1 MQCPSCR
8 EDNAPGSKYCGGC
21 GARLAAP
28 CSACGTPNPVGH
40 KFCAECGAALPSA
53 PGPSK
58 FGSAESYTP
67 RHLAEKILTSRSALE
82 GERKLVTI
90 LFADM
95 KGSLELLL
103 DRDPEEARMLLDPVL
118 ERMMEAVHRYEGT
131 VNQVMGDGIMAIFG
145 APVSHEDHAVR
156 ACYAALRMQATI
168 AQFSAEMR
176 RTQGVS
182 IQVRIG
188 LNSGEVV
195 VRSIGND
202 LHMDYTA
209 VGQTTHLAA
218 RVEQLAMPGS
228 ILVTADC
235 LRLAEGYVET
245 KPLGPVAVKGMPAP
259 VEVHE
264 VIAAAPVR
272 SRLQAAAA
280 RGLTP
285 FVGRRL
291 EMETLHEALRR
302 SAAGKGQV
310 LAVVGEPGVGKS
322 RLLHEFI
329 HSPHTRGWLV
339 VESSSISYGHATP
352 YLPLIDFL
360 KSYFKIAERDDTRTI
375 REKVTGKIVLLDQ
388 SLQESVPPVL
398 ELLGALPEDHPF
410 RLLEPSQRQQQTA
423 RAITHLMTTESRIQP
438 IVVVFE
444 DLHWNDTL
452 TLGLLRAV
460 VSSIRDSR
468 VLLLVSYRPEHD
480 DEWKEQP
487 HYTQILLNPLG
498 QESVEQLLQVL
509 LGEEPQLDSVK
520 KFLIDRTGG
529 NPFFVE
535 EIVRTLVET
544 EVFAGARGRYRL
556 AKPFSSVQVPATVHA
571 VLSSRVDRL
580 SAEQKRLLQEA
591 AVVGKD
597 VPFALLQAIAAV
609 PEQELRARLA
619 ELQAAEYL
627 YESRL
632 FPDLEYTFKH
642 ALTHEVVYSGLLHER
657 RREIHARIVEAME
670 TLYADRLGEQVERLA
685 EHACRGELWAKALPY
700 LRKAGAKAVER
711 PANREA
717 LALFEQAL
725 GVLGHL
731 PESRELLEQAVDLRF
746 DLRNALQPL
755 GDLGRIIEYLRE
767 AEELAQRLDDQARLG
782 WVASYLTEHYRM
794 LGNTDAA
801 TAAGERALSI
811 ANRRDDF
818 PLRVVTNMPM
828 GLLYHALGDYRRAM
842 EFFQWNVAHLGGGL
856 ERERFGLFG
865 LPAVHS
871 RAFLA
876 WCHAE
881 LGNFA
886 EGAAIGEEG
895 VRIGDA
901 ADHAFSRV
909 YAYLGTGVLY
919 LRKGELA
926 RAISAFERALTVG
939 ETTSI
944 PVGFAYGA
952 SYLGY
957 ALALAGNHAEGVAL
971 LEQTA
976 EQAIEMKFAA
986 RHSLRLAYLGEAYLL
1001 SGRPDEAAATAAK
1014 ALELA
1019 RMHKERAHEAYAFR
1033 LHGELAEH
1041 RSAAADAEAHY
1052 RSALA
1057 IAQQLGMRPLQ
1068 AHCHAGLARAL
1079 ESAGQERPA
1088 KTQREAAT
1096 KLFRSMEMR
1105 VVVDSQIVI

>member
-1 MQCPSCR
+1 VKCPRCSA
-8 EDNAPGSKYCGGC
+8 ESPPASKYCGTC
-21 GARLAAP
+21 GSLLAAVCANCGKQSP
-28 CSACGTPNPVGH
+28 LGQKFCGECGTALGGASNAV
-40 KFCAECGAALPSA
+40 KFS
-53 PGPSK
+53 
-58 FGSAESYTP
+58 SAESYTP
-67 RHLAEKILTSRSALE
+67 RHLAEKILTSRAALQ
-82 GERKLVTI
+82 GERKQVTV
-90 LFADM
+90 LFADI
-95 KGSLELLL
+95 KGSLELLA
-103 DRDPEEARMLLDPVL
+103 DRDPEEARMLLDPVI

-339 VESSSISYGHATP
+339 VESSSISYGHATS

-556 AKPFSSVQVPATVHA
+556 AKPFSSVQ
-571 VLSSRVDRL
+571 
-580 SAEQKRLLQEA
+580 
-591 AVVGKD
+591 
-597 VPFALLQAIAAV
+597 
-609 PEQELRARLA
+609 
-619 ELQAAEYL
+619 
-627 YESRL
+627 
-632 FPDLEYTFKH
+632 
-642 ALTHEVVYSGLLHER
+642 
-657 RREIHARIVEAME
+657 
-670 TLYADRLGEQVERLA
+670 
-685 EHACRGELWAKALPY
+685 
-700 LRKAGAKAVER
+700 AG
-711 PANREA
+711 
-717 LALFEQAL
+717 
-725 GVLGHL
+725 G
-731 PESRELLEQAVDLRF
+731 
-746 DLRNALQPL
+746 
-755 GDLGRIIEYLRE
+755 
-767 AEELAQRLDDQARLG
+767 
-782 WVASYLTEHYRM
+782 
-794 LGNTDAA
+794 
-801 TAAGERALSI
+801 
-811 ANRRDDF
+811 
-818 PLRVVTNMPM
+818 
-828 GLLYHALGDYRRAM
+828 
-842 EFFQWNVAHLGGGL
+842 
-856 ERERFGLFG
+856 
-865 LPAVHS
+865 S
-871 RAFLA
+871 RASSNPRF
-876 WCHAE
+876 W
-881 LGNFA
+881 
-886 EGAAIGEEG
+886 
-895 VRIGDA
+895 
-901 ADHAFSRV
+901 
-909 YAYLGTGVLY
+909 
-919 LRKGELA
+919 
-926 RAISAFERALTVG
+926 IS
-939 ETTSI
+939 
-944 PVGFAYGA
+944 
-952 SYLGY
+952 
-957 ALALAGNHAEGVAL
+957 
-971 LEQTA
+971 
-976 EQAIEMKFAA
+976 
-986 RHSLRLAYLGEAYLL
+986 
-1001 SGRPDEAAATAAK
+1001 
-1014 ALELA
+1014 
-1019 RMHKERAHEAYAFR
+1019 
-1033 LHGELAEH
+1033 
-1041 RSAAADAEAHY
+1041 SA
-1052 RSALA
+1052 
-1057 IAQQLGMRPLQ
+1057 
-1068 AHCHAGLARAL
+1068 
-1079 ESAGQERPA
+1079 
-1088 KTQREAAT
+1088 
-1096 KLFRSMEMR
+1096 
-1105 VVVDSQIVI
+1105 